1 LSSDSNTERGVVFR
15 STGSWYDV
23 QDGMGKTVRCRIK
36 GKIRLQGIRTT
47 NPIAV
52 GDFVQFTRVEDGT
65 GSIDS
70 IEKRRNFIARK
81 SVNLSKESHV
91 VASNL
96 DRAFLIVTIAKPRT
110 SSGFIDRFLVTA
122 EAIGIP
128 ATIVF
133 NKMDLLEGDEEASSR
148 QEELEKIYA
157 NVGYKTLRVSAETG
171 MGIAEM
177 KSALKDGIYLLSGHS
192 GVGKSTIINRLV
204 PGLELKTADV
214 SESHS
219 KGRHTTTFAEM
230 FSVPEGGFII
240 DTPGIKGFGLVA
252 LKKETLNHQF
262 PEFFALLMGCKFN
275 NCVHTDE
282 PGCAVR
288 KAVEEGKV
296 SEERYGNYVEMYAGF
311 DEGPYR

>member
-23 QDGMGKTVRCRIK
+23 QDGMGETVRCRIK

-70 IEKRRNFIARK
+70 IEERRNFIARK

-133 NKMDLLEGDEEASSR
+133 NKMDLLEGDEEASAR

-157 NVGYKTLRVSAETG
+157 DVGYKTLRVSAETG

-252 LKKETLNHQF
+252 LQKETLNHQF

-288 KAVEEGKV
+288 KAVEEGEV

>member
-1 LSSDSNTERGVVFR
+1 
-15 STGSWYDV
+15 
-23 QDGMGKTVRCRIK
+23 MGETVRCRIK

-70 IEKRRNFIARK
+70 IEERRNFIARK

-133 NKMDLLEGDEEASSR
+133 NKMDLLEGDEEASAR

-157 NVGYKTLRVSAETG
+157 DVGYKTLRVSAETG

-252 LKKETLNHQF
+252 LQKETLNHQF

>member
-1 LSSDSNTERGVVFR
+1 
-15 STGSWYDV
+15 
-23 QDGMGKTVRCRIK
+23 
-36 GKIRLQGIRTT
+36 
-47 NPIAV
+47 
-52 GDFVQFTRVEDGT
+52 VQFTRVEDGT
-65 GSIDS
+65 GSIDT
-70 IEKRRNFIARK
+70 IEERRNFIARK

-157 NVGYKTLRVSAETG
+157 DIGYKTLRVSAETG
-171 MGIAEM
+171 LGIAEM

-230 FSVPEGGFII
+230 FSVPGGGFII

-262 PEFFALLMGCKFN
+262 PEFFELLSGCKFN

-288 KAVEEGKV
+288 KAVEEGEV

>member
-1 LSSDSNTERGVVFR
+1 MSSDSNTERGVVFR

-23 QDGMGKTVRCRIK
+23 QDGMGETVRCRIK

-47 NPIAV
+47 NPISV
-52 GDFVQFTRVEDGT
+52 GDYVQFTRVEDGT
-65 GSIDS
+65 GSINT
-70 IEKRRNFIARK
+70 IEERRNFIARK

-133 NKMDLLEGDEEASSR
+133 NKMDLLEGDEEASAR
-148 QEELEKIYA
+148 QEELENIYSD
-157 NVGYKTLRVSAETG
+157 VGYETLRVSAETG
-171 MGIAEM
+171 LGIAEM

-252 LKKETLNHQF
+252 LEKETLNHQF

>member
-1 LSSDSNTERGVVFR
+1 MFR

-23 QDGMGKTVRCRIK
+23 QDGMGETVSCRIK
-36 GKIRLQGIRTT
+36 GKFRLQGIRTT

-52 GDFVQFTRVEDGT
+52 GDFVHFKIEEDGT
-65 GSIDS
+65 GSIDT
-70 IEKRRNFIARK
+70 IEERRNFIARK

-133 NKMDLLEGDEEASSR
+133 NKMDLLEGDEEASLR
-148 QEELEKIYA
+148 QAELEKIYA
-157 NVGYKTLRVSAETG
+157 DVGYKTLRVSAETG
-171 MGIAEM
+171 LGISEM

-230 FSVPEGGFII
+230 FSVPGGGFII

-252 LKKETLNHQF
+252 LQKETLNHQF
-262 PEFFALLMGCKFN
+262 PEFFELLRDCKFN

-288 KAVEEGKV
+288 KAVEEGRV

>member
-1 LSSDSNTERGVVFR
+1 MSSDSNTERGVVFR

-23 QDGMGKTVRCRIK
+23 QDGMGETVRCRIK

-70 IEKRRNFIARK
+70 IEERRNFIARK

-133 NKMDLLEGDEEASSR
+133 NKMDLIAGDEEASAR

-157 NVGYKTLRVSAETG
+157 DVGYKTLRVSAESG

-252 LKKETLNHQF
+252 LQKETLNHQF

>member
-1 LSSDSNTERGVVFR
+1 
-15 STGSWYDV
+15 
-23 QDGMGKTVRCRIK
+23 MK
-36 GKIRLQGIRTT
+36 GKIRLEGIRST

-52 GDFVQFTRVEDGT
+52 GDSVQFTRVEDGI
-65 GSIDS
+65 GSINT
-70 IEKRRNFIARK
+70 IEERRNFIARK

-133 NKMDLLEGDEEASSR
+133 NKIDLLKGDKEATAR
-148 QEELEKIYA
+148 QKELEGIYSDA
-157 NVGYKTLRVSAETG
+157 GYEIIRVSAKTG
-171 MGIAEM
+171 YGIEEF
-177 KSALKDGIYLLSGHS
+177 KGSLKEGIYLLSGHS

-219 KGRHTTTFAEM
+219 KGKHTTTSAEM
-230 FSVPEGGFII
+230 FSLPGGGFII
-240 DTPGIKGFGLVA
+240 DTPGIKGFGLVT
-252 LKKETLNHQF
+252 LEKETLNHQF
-262 PEFFALLMGCKFN
+262 PEFFELLKDCKFN
-275 NCVHTDE
+275 NCLHTEE

-288 KAVEEGKV
+288 KAVEGGIV
-296 SEERYGNYVEMYAGF
+296 SEERYINYVEMYTGF
-311 DEGPYR
+311 DDGPYR

>member
-1 LSSDSNTERGVVFR
+1 MISDSNTERGVVFR

-23 QDGMGKTVRCRIK
+23 QDGMGETVRCRIK
-36 GKIRLQGIRTT
+36 GKFRLQGIRTT

-65 GSIDS
+65 GSIDT
-70 IEKRRNFIARK
+70 IEERRNFIARK

-157 NVGYKTLRVSAETG
+157 DVGYKTLRVSAETG
-171 MGIAEM
+171 LGIAEM

-230 FSVPEGGFII
+230 FSVPGGGFII

-262 PEFFALLMGCKFN
+262 PEFFELLSGCKFN

-288 KAVEEGKV
+288 KAVEEGEV

-311 DEGPYR
+311 EEGPYR

>member
-1 LSSDSNTERGVVFR
+1 MSSDSNTERGVVFR

-23 QDGMGKTVRCRIK
+23 QDGMGETVRCRIK

-52 GDFVQFTRVEDGT
+52 GDFVQFARVEDGT

-70 IEKRRNFIARK
+70 IEERRNFIARK

-157 NVGYKTLRVSAETG
+157 DVGYKTLRVSAETG

-230 FSVPEGGFII
+230 FSVPQGGFII

-252 LKKETLNHQF
+252 LQKETLNHQF

-288 KAVEEGKV
+288 KAVEEGEV

>member
-1 LSSDSNTERGVVFR
+1 MSSDSNTERGVVFR

-23 QDGMGKTVRCRIK
+23 QDEMGETVRCRIK

-70 IEKRRNFIARK
+70 IEERRNFIARK

-133 NKMDLLEGDEEASSR
+133 NKMDLIAGDEEASAR

-157 NVGYKTLRVSAETG
+157 DVGYKTLRVSAETG
-171 MGIAEM
+171 LGIAEM

-252 LKKETLNHQF
+252 LQKETLNHQF

-288 KAVEEGKV
+288 KAVEEGEV

>member
-1 LSSDSNTERGVVFR
+1 MSSDSNTERGVVFR

-23 QDGMGKTVRCRIK
+23 QDGMGETVRCRIK

-52 GDFVQFTRVEDGT
+52 GDSVQFTRVEDGT

-70 IEKRRNFIARK
+70 IEERRNFIARK

-157 NVGYKTLRVSAETG
+157 DVGYKTLRVSAETG

-252 LKKETLNHQF
+252 LQKETLNHQF

-288 KAVEEGKV
+288 KAVEEGEV

>member
-1 LSSDSNTERGVVFR
+1 MSSDSNTERGVVFR

-23 QDGMGKTVRCRIK
+23 QDGMGETVRCRIK

-52 GDFVQFTRVEDGT
+52 GDFVQFARVEDGT

-70 IEKRRNFIARK
+70 IEERRNFIARK

-133 NKMDLLEGDEEASSR
+133 NKMDLLEGDEEASAR

-157 NVGYKTLRVSAETG
+157 DVGYKTLRVSAETG

-252 LKKETLNHQF
+252 LQKETLNHQF

-288 KAVEEGKV
+288 KAVEEGEV

>member
-1 LSSDSNTERGVVFR
+1 MSSDSNTERGVVFR